1 MAQATFAQRLGVS
14 RLTVSEIVQEK
25 WPVSVKIAIQLGK
38 LLGNVAGLGSGCIR
52 RLMFGRLNSLEGT
65 RASNW

>member
-1 MAQATFAQRLGVS
+1 MTQAAFAQRLGVS

-38 LLGNVAGLGSGCIR
+38 LLGNVVGLWLRLHQALDVWTLEQSG
-52 RLMFGRLNSLEGT
+52 G
-65 RASNW
+65 